1 MKLELA
7 ENAANT
13 RRAGAPAGAAMTL
26 WPGAGGE
33 LSPPPQLLH
42 IHVLRETQTHLA
54 LSFPLQGTPCPISTA
69 NRPLLDSGPLGTSVQ
84 IGLNAILSARPC
96 GAQGTQA
103 SSARFHG
110 HAGGIL
116 SF

>member
-33 LSPPPQLLH
+33 PSPPPQLLH

-54 LSFPLQGTPCPISTA
+54 LSFPLQG
-69 NRPLLDSGPLGTSVQ
+69 LLVPSVQ
-84 IGLNAILSARPC
+84 QTALCLIQVPWGQVCKL
-96 GAQGTQA
+96 G
-103 SSARFHG
+103 
-110 HAGGIL
+110 
-116 SF
+116 